1 VVYGG
6 SAQPGTFG
14 AIRAAAG
21 EPAAVPDG
29 VFMARFGLDPK
40 DFLTVVGEVRGSQL
54 S

>member
-1 VVYGG
+1 
-6 SAQPGTFG
+6 
-14 AIRAAAG
+14 
-21 EPAAVPDG
+21 VPDG